1 MITKTIAVL
10 GIAAMM
16 SHTAMA
22 DTASKSTAQGEA
34 LAWTVAAYASCEST
48 EQLQSDFRNE
58 IARMESDIVDV
69 LAAMQILQGSDN
81 VCGLLQ
87 TYSADM
93 LSLAVTDMESLEAKL
108 LISDTPVAPQF
119 DVEEPK
125 GAGAGI
131 ETSIILTTAGD
142 LPPESSSPVQS
153 SDYSQ

>member
-1 MITKTIAVL
+1 MITKSIAIL

-16 SHTAMA
+16 SHSALA
-22 DTASKSTAQGEA
+22 DTVSKSTAEGEA

-48 EQLQSDFRNE
+48 DQLQSDFRNE
-58 IARMESDIVDV
+58 IARLDSDIVDV
-69 LAAMQILQGSDN
+69 LAAMNILRDSDS

-93 LSLAVTDMESLEAKL
+93 LSLAVTDMDALQAKL
-108 LISDTPVAPQF
+108 LISDTPNAPVF
-119 DVEEPK
+119 EAEEPK
-125 GAGAGI
+125 GAGS

-142 LPPESSSPVQS
+142 LPPESSSSGQS